1 MSQKHSCH
9 CWEKGRKNYIFCCVQ
24 TKTNHTFGWNCHTK
38 RTLLRKL
45 KKKLML
51 KTWNKSFQATY
62 TCRKRTLT
70 AMAQIKNP
78 SSAKQWKPS
87 SGIGVFLQQ
96 KYTLPFLSE
105 VDSNFFNWPKWTKPS
120 EYIIFCCLIGY
131 FTNVHNTSLF
141 LQSYRTL
148 KF

>member
-1 MSQKHSCH
+1 
-9 CWEKGRKNYIFCCVQ
+9 
-24 TKTNHTFGWNCHTK
+24 
-38 RTLLRKL
+38 
-45 KKKLML
+45 ML
-51 KTWNKSFQATY
+51 KLETNLYKQLIQ
-62 TCRKRTLT
+62 CRKRTLT

-78 SSAKQWKPS
+78 SSAKQWKFS

-120 EYIIFCCLIGY
+120 EYIIFCCLVGY
-131 FTNVHNTSLF
+131 FTNVHNTPLF